1 MSIKEEKGLTGVDI
15 AISLIIMTMFIA
27 MIANLIAKTNLISQN
42 AQKKSIATSYAIQEI
57 EKIKAQGYVETYD
70 SKGITSEE
78 TLKEEDIY
86 NNSEFTGY
94 HKETSIKDYV
104 YIINDNTK
112 QKDIVKE
119 ITVEI
124 SYKLGKEEKSI
135 KISTYIAKETNNER

>member
-124 SYKLGKEEKSI
+124 SYKLGKEKKSI

>member
-70 SKGITSEE
+70 SKGITSKE

-124 SYKLGKEEKSI
+124 SYKLGKEKKSI

>member
-70 SKGITSEE
+70 SKGITSKEI
-78 TLKEEDIY
+78 LKEEDIY